1 MNKLVLE
8 KHQEWSEEIKTFSNT
23 FLISV
28 AIDHKKR
35 ESIIVVLENIFSA
48 TDAKELLIEYQRLE
62 QMVRELRETG
72 GIEAEQDYSGGFAE
86 KFSK

>member
-48 TDAKELLIEYQRLE
+48 TNAKEHLRKIGINVTSVQKLE
-62 QMVRELRETG
+62 K
-72 GIEAEQDYSGGFAE
+72 IDAQDQW
-86 KFSK
+86 FS